1 MPFKLELS
9 RKTQTTEKKSA
20 AETVTATCTKTKFKL
35 ECGRKVKFF
44 ALLCLFAKVLLWFFG
59 G

>member
-9 RKTQTTEKKSA
+9 RETQTAEKKSA
-20 AETVTATCTKTKFKL
+20 AKTVTTTCTKTKFKL
-35 ECGRKVKFF
+35 ECGRKAKMF
-44 ALLCLFAKVLLWFFG
+44 ALLCLLAKVLLWFFG

>member
-9 RKTQTTEKKSA
+9 RETQTAEKKSA
-20 AETVTATCTKTKFKL
+20 AKTVTTTCTKTKFKL

-44 ALLCLFAKVLLWFFG
+44 ALLCLLAKLLWFFG